1 MADSK
6 KMRQTADKLQH
17 YIRTNQLDKLSTV
30 FADDVRYHLLNK
42 PVIVGIEGVKHY
54 YSRSRKIKEGKHE
67 VLDFTAADNR
77 YAERGIFLGVL
88 KTGEK
93 IEFGF
98 CDFLVFDKGKIKESF
113 MYTDLP
119 SIVSI
124 TSRPD
129 TSESLIILEIV

>member
-119 SIVSI
+119 SIVQI
-124 TSRPD
+124 T
-129 TSESLIILEIV
+129 